1 MPSFDIVSEVDWQ
14 EVKNAVNQAN
24 KEITNRFDFK
34 GSQSKIDE
42 SDPNLTLYGD
52 DDFKV
57 GQMLDIL
64 QLKLAKRSVDLGCLD
79 KGEVQES
86 PTGKAVQAVRVRQGV
101 DIDLARKIVKLI
113 KNQKLKVQAAI
124 QGKQI
129 RVTGKKRDDLQQIM
143 AFLKEQKLGLPL
155 QYTNFREQ
163 TV

>member
-57 GQMLDIL
+57 GQMLEIL
-64 QLKLAKRSVDLGCLD
+64 QLKLAKRGVDLDCLD
-79 KGEVQES
+79 KGEVKES
-86 PTGKAVQAVRVRQGV
+86 PTGKAVQAVQVRQGV
-101 DIDLARKIVKLI
+101 DRDLARKIVKLI
-113 KNQKLKVQAAI
+113 KRQKLKVQAAI
-124 QGKQI
+124 QGEQI
-129 RVTGKKRDDLQQIM
+129 RVSGKKRDDLQQTM
-143 AFLKEQKLGLPL
+143 AHLKEQNLGLPL
-155 QYTNFREQ
+155 QYTNFRD
-163 TV
+163 

>member
-57 GQMLDIL
+57 GQMLEIL

-79 KGEVQES
+79 KGEVKES
-86 PTGKAVQAVRVRQGV
+86 PTGKAVQAVQVRQGV

-113 KNQKLKVQAAI
+113 KNQKLKLQAAI
-124 QGKQI
+124 QGNQI

-143 AFLKEQKLGLPL
+143 TFLKEQKLGLPL
-155 QYTNFREQ
+155 QYTNFRE
-163 TV
+163 